1 MTGLRGR
8 QVGQTLSLR
17 RHLRPSIAGLAV
29 CLLLTACSKEQEKE
43 TEPVAPVQVT
53 EARLDAVQR
62 IITADGILRA
72 VDQSA
77 IMPKIS
83 APVIKFY
90 VNRGDHVRKDQ
101 VLAVL
106 ENRDLAAS
114 VTDAKGAYDQA
125 AAAYRNISSATVPDE
140 IVKAESDVQSAKQG
154 LEAAQKLMNSR
165 EQLFKEGA
173 LARRLVDEAAVAYA
187 QAKSQYDTAQKH
199 LESLQSVARH
209 EEVKSAAGQLE
220 SAKGKYEAARAQ
232 LSYSEVRS
240 PISGIVADRAVF
252 PGEMATAGSPL
263 LTVVDLSSVIA
274 RVNVP
279 QTDAVH
285 LRVGQPATIA
295 STDNSVTLDGKIT
308 VVSPAVDPQ
317 TTTVEIWVQ
326 AVNKGE
332 RLRPGGTIHVTINA
346 GALPNTVV
354 VPPAALLPSQEGGTA
369 VMVVTP
375 DSVAHQHSVKVGVR
389 NEDKVQIL
397 EGVKPGERVVV
408 AGGVGLQDGAKVKI
422 QATGE
427 GGEKSEPAEEKKS
440 GEK

>member
-1 MTGLRGR
+1 VPPL
-8 QVGQTLSLR
+8 
-17 RHLRPSIAGLAV
+17 AGLAI
-29 CLLLTACSKEQEKE
+29 CLLLTGCAKHEEKE
-43 TEPVAPVQVT
+43 AEPVAPVQVA
-53 EARLDAVQR
+53 EARLDSVKR

-83 APVIKFY
+83 APVTKFY
-90 VNRGDHVRKDQ
+90 VNRGDHVGKGQ
-101 VLAVL
+101 LLALL
-106 ENRDLAAS
+106 ENRDLAAG
-114 VTDAKGAYDQA
+114 VTDTKGAYDQA

-154 LEAAQKLMNSR
+154 LDAAQKLMNSR

-173 LARRLVDEAAVAYA
+173 LARRLVDEAAVTQA

-199 LESLQSVARH
+199 LESLQSIARH

-220 SAKGKYEAARAQ
+220 SAKGKYEAAQAQ
-232 LSYSEVRS
+232 MSYSEVRS
-240 PISGIVADRAVF
+240 PIAGVVADRSVF
-252 PGEMATAGSPL
+252 AGEMATAGSPL

-279 QTDAVH
+279 QSDAAH
-285 LRVGQPATIA
+285 LRVGQPASIA
-295 STDNSVTLDGKIT
+295 STDNSVTLNGKIT

-326 AVNKGE
+326 AVNQGD
-332 RLRPGGTIHVTINA
+332 RMRPGGAVHVTINA
-346 GALPNTVV
+346 GALPNAVV
-354 VPPAALLPSQEGGTA
+354 VPPTALLPSQEGGAA

-375 DSVAHQHSVKVGVR
+375 DLVAHQHSVKVGVR
-389 NEDKVQIL
+389 NDDKVQIL
-397 EGVKPGERVVV
+397 DGVKPADRVVI

-422 QATGE
+422 QPAGE
-427 GGEKSEPAEEKKS
+427 NGEKAEPAEEKKS
-440 GEK
+440 DDK

>member
-1 MTGLRGR
+1 MKR
-8 QVGQTLSLR
+8 
-17 RHLRPSIAGLAV
+17 LAAV
-29 CLLLTACSKEQEKE
+29 SSAFAFWAMLAACSKEKEKE
-43 TEPVAPVQVT
+43 PEPVVPVQASD
-53 EARLDAVQR
+53 ARLDSVER

-72 VDQSA
+72 INQSA
-77 IMPKIS
+77 IMPKIT
-83 APVIKFY
+83 APVTKFY
-90 VNRGDHVRKDQ
+90 VNRGDHVRQ
-101 VLAVL
+101 GQLLAVL

-114 VTDAKGAYDQA
+114 VTDAKGAYEQA
-125 AAAYRNISSATVPDE
+125 AATYRNVSSATVPDE
-140 IVKAESDVQSAKQG
+140 VVKAEADVQSAKQG
-154 LEAAQKLMNSR
+154 LEAAQKLLNSR

-187 QAKSQYDTAQKH
+187 QAKSTYDTAQKH

-209 EEVKSAAGQLE
+209 EEIKSAAGQLE
-220 SAKGKYEAARAQ
+220 SAKGKYEAAQAQ

-240 PISGIVADRAVF
+240 PISGVVADRAVF

-279 QTDAVH
+279 QADAVH
-285 LRVGQPATIA
+285 IKVGQPATIA
-295 STDNSVTLDGKIT
+295 STDNSVTVDGKVT

-326 AVNKGE
+326 AMNKGE
-332 RLRPGGTIHVTINA
+332 RLRPGGTVHVTINA
-346 GALPNTVV
+346 GSIPHAVV
-354 VPPAALLPSQEGGTA
+354 VPPPALLPSQEGGTA

-375 DSVAHQHSVKVGVR
+375 DSVAHQHTVKVGVR

-408 AGGVGLQDGAKVKI
+408 AGGVGLQDSAKVKI
-422 QATGE
+422 QAPGE
-427 GGEKSEPAEEKKS
+427 GGEKPEPGEEKKS
-440 GEK
+440 GESAEK